1 MLGKIIT
8 RMLCLGLGLT
18 ISTVISPMAANAAP
32 NIATDSAVFVE
43 RSGSDRSRVLEP
55 ATAVTRGERVIT
67 IVRWYNLGGDG
78 AFTITNPLPRDIAY
92 QKSSHSNEEVS
103 VDGGR
108 SWGHLGQLRIGSRL
122 ASPEDVTHVRWRI
135 PAPVAASGTG
145 QIAYS
150 GIVR

>member
-1 MLGKIIT
+1 MMRGKIFA
-8 RMLCLGLGLT
+8 RMLCLGL
-18 ISTVISPMAANAAP
+18 AANAANAPATAHAAP

-43 RSGSDRSRVLEP
+43 RNGSHRSRLLEP
-55 ATAVTRGERVIT
+55 ATVVNRGERVIT
-67 IVRWYNLGGDG
+67 IVRWYKLGGDG
-78 AFTITNPLPRDIAY
+78 AFTITNPLPHDISY
-92 QKSSHSNEEVS
+92 QKSSHENEQVS

-108 SWGHLGQLRIGSRL
+108 SWGHLGKLRIGSRL